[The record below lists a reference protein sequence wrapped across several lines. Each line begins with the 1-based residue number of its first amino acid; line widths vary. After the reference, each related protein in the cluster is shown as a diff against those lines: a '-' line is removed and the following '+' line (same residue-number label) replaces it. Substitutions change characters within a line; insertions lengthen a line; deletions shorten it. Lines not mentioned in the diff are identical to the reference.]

1 MLLAGCLSL
10 LAQSRLIKLIENE
23 GKDLTIDGLDQP
35 IHKVAILN
43 EMLWVTD
50 YGNGNVFKSTD
61 NGETFNKV
69 ATLGSEYFESIQF
82 LDEEIGFVSGDYGF
96 VYKTLDGGEI
106 WVDISPPVENRLT
119 ERFRNDSTK
128 NQTPNGNFAAYYS
141 MHFINA
147 SQGYVSGFT
156 YNPKLGFGSSFKRL
170 FFTTVDGGANWKL
183 EDAEGQK
190 QMIQL
195 AIDNLGNPFTS
206 IENEY
211 FLPKQISWTVKK
223 NRKADILIKQDYL
236 KGTIDTVYLESIS
249 FEKRM
254 LRNITFISEDIG
266 FVFGGSID
274 PDNELAI
281 IYSTSDGGKSWKFH
295 PSNLP
300 HVHVAGA
307 NKDYLFLFGKEGFMK
322 CVPISNLIE
331 TLVDEE

>member
-1 MLLAGCLSL
+1 M
-10 LAQSRLIKLIENE
+10 
-23 GKDLTIDGLDQP
+23 
-35 IHKVAILN
+35 
-43 EMLWVTD
+43 
-50 YGNGNVFKSTD
+50 
-61 NGETFNKV
+61 
-69 ATLGSEYFESIQF
+69 
-82 LDEEIGFVSGDYGF
+82 
-96 VYKTLDGGEI
+96 YKTLDGGEI

-190 QMIQL
+190 KMIQL
-195 AIDNLGNPFTS
+195 AKDSLNSPFS
-206 IENEY
+206 SVENEY

-236 KGTIDTVYLESIS
+236 KGTIDTVNLETIS